1 MEKIVI
7 IPTYNERENILA
19 ITEAVFALQRGFHV
33 LVIDDNSPD
42 GTAQLVEEQMQRFPE
57 QLFLI
62 RRSGKLGL
70 GTAYIKGFE
79 WALER
84 GYQY

>member
-1 MEKIVI
+1 LEKIVI

-42 GTAQLVEEQMQRFPE
+42 GTAQLVEEQMQRFHE
-57 QLFLI
+57 QLWKWMPTFPTIRLI
-62 RRSGKLGL
+62 WKDYMRYAIPVKPM
-70 GTAYIKGFE
+70 
-79 WALER
+79 
-84 GYQY
+84 